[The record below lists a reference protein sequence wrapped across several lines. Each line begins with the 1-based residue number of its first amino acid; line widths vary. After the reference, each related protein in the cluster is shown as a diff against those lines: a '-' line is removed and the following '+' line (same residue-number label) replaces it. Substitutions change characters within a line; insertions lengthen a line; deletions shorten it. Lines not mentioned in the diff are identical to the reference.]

1 MAGIEESA
9 PSRGHS
15 AEQCIFEA
23 ITQSPGKN
31 IEKMAQRHLLPLAS
45 IGFSEELRGGRLY
58 EMTSA
63 YYDLL

>member
-23 ITQSPGKN
+23 ITQSPDKN
-31 IEKMAQRHLLPLAS
+31 IEKMAQRHLLPLVS
-45 IGFSEELRGGRLY
+45 IGFSEDDF
-58 EMTSA
+58 MK
-63 YYDLL
+63 